1 LVSTRKAGAIGA
13 LIAIALLAASCGGG
27 TSSTTDGKG
36 PDGTA
41 APSDAVKTDIT
52 VKPATTA
59 KRGGTLVYGL
69 EADTDGFDPAV
80 NRWAAVGLIMAG
92 AVFDPLA
99 AYDDQGNARPY
110 LAESFEPSKDHRSW
124 TIKLRAGVKFHNGE
138 PVNADAVGAHL
149 TRMRRSPLSGPAMDP
164 VDEANPI
171 TKKDELTLVVNMTSP
186 WVAFPVALT
195 GQGGMVPAPEQMAI
209 ADTAER
215 SMHPIGSGP
224 FVFKEWTPN
233 EKMTVARN
241 ESYWREGLPY
251 LDKVEFRPLSD
262 PVTRVG
268 ALQKGDVNMLL
279 STSRDSID
287 NLERLAREGSA
298 QVVRDAGPQEKLFL
312 MFNMAKPPFDD
323 VRVRR
328 AVAYAID
335 LDAYSKASGDDP
347 AWQIDGL
354 FTPSSPW
361 YTKTDFPR
369 RDLDKAKALIDEVTK
384 TSGPLKTSVSAS
396 DAPDSQA
403 VAQSFAQTFKSIGI
417 DATVESYP
425 QSELITKVLFG
436 QYGSVYWRQFG
447 SPDPDGDFH
456 WWIGKNAVN
465 PGEGRLGLNF
475 ARLRDKEV
483 DDALIKARENADVNV
498 RKEAY
503 ATVQRRFAEL
513 VPYVWL
519 DLSVKVIGAD
529 MQVRG
534 ITNGPLPDGTAS
546 MPVTG
551 GVTRLTQVWIDA

>member
-1 LVSTRKAGAIGA
+1 MGAVIA
-13 LIAIALLAASCGGG
+13 LALLAASCG
-27 TSSTTDGKG
+27 SSGSGSTDGKG
-36 PDGTA
+36 PEGTA
-41 APSDAVKTDIT
+41 APVDAAKTDIT
-52 VKPATTA
+52 VKPAQTA

-99 AYDDQGNARPY
+99 AYDEQGNARPY
-110 LAESFEPSKDHRSW
+110 LAEGFEPSKDYRSW
-124 TIKLRAGVKFHNGE
+124 TIKLRDGVKFHNGE
-138 PVNADAVGAHL
+138 KVDADAVGAHL
-149 TRMRRSPLSGPAMDP
+149 ARMRRSPLSGPAMDP
-164 VDEANPI
+164 IDEANPI
-171 TKKDELTLVVNMTSP
+171 TKKDDLTLVVNMTSP

-195 GQGGMVPAPEQMAI
+195 GQGGMVPAPAMMNV

-233 EKMTVARN
+233 EKMSVRRN
-241 ESYWREGLPY
+241 DAYWRSGLPY
-251 LDKVEFRPLSD
+251 LDNVEFRPLSD

-268 ALQKGDVNMLL
+268 ALQKGDVNLLL
-279 STSRDSID
+279 STSRSSID
-287 NLERLAREGSA
+287 DLERLAKDGSA
-298 QVVRDAGPQEKLFL
+298 QVVRDSGPQEKLFL
-312 MFNMAKPPFDD
+312 MFNMAKAPFDD

-335 LDAYSKASGDDP
+335 LDAYSRVSGDDP

-354 FTPSSPW
+354 FSPSSPW

-369 RDLDKAKALIDEVTK
+369 KDLAKAKELIAEVTK

-403 VAQSFAQTFKSIGI
+403 VAQQFVETFKSIGI
-417 DATVESYP
+417 EASVNAYP

-436 QYGSVYWRQFG
+436 QYDSVYWRQFG
-447 SPDPDGDFH
+447 SPDPDGDLH

-483 DDALIKARENADVNV
+483 DDALTKARENADVNV

-534 ITNGPLPDGTAS
+534 ITNGPLPDGSPS

-551 GVTRLTQVWIDA
+551 GVTRLTQVWIDG